1 MWWRLGYVLKFPKER
16 VVAVFGDGPF
26 GDMKSYV
33 LNATASQSLN
43 EVEALVGGIR
53 SDEYILNRCAC
64 KCAEDE
70 FFHTLKNIHRHELLA
85 VTE

>member
-1 MWWRLGYVLKFPKER
+1 MKRYVLH
-16 VVAVFGDGPF
+16 
-26 GDMKSYV
+26 
-33 LNATASQSLN
+33 LTTSQRLN

-70 FFHTLKNIHRHELLA
+70 FFHTLRDIHRHEFLA
-85 VTE
+85 ITE